1 MKEAELLF
9 THILGCDRVSL
20 LLNKDAP
27 LHKDKAAHAAAV
39 LRRRI
44 RGEPLQYILGESEFM
59 GLKFKVNESVLI
71 PRPETEILVEAAL
84 EIAAEGR
91 ENGQPIRI
99 LELGTGSGC
108 IAVSLAKLL
117 PGSDITAT
125 DISAEAIGVAIE
137 NASRNNVA
145 EKIYFL
151 QGDLF
156 DTNGLVDSVFDM
168 VVSNPPYVSTDEI
181 EGLQPEVRFE
191 PKIALDGGRNGLGFY
206 RAIAR
211 DSAVFLKKNGLLI
224 LEIGFAQKDAVKDI
238 LEGSGNFTTIKVI
251 KDYGGIDRVIIAK
264 KV

>member
-9 THILGCDRVSL
+9 THILGCDRISL
-20 LLNKDAP
+20 LLNKGVT
-27 LHKDKAAHAAAV
+27 LHKDKAASVAAV

-59 GLKFKVNESVLI
+59 GFKFKVNKGVLI

-84 EIAAEGR
+84 EFAAAGR
-91 ENGQPIRI
+91 KSGQPIRI

-117 PGSDITAT
+117 PGSNVIAT

-145 EKIYFL
+145 ENIDFL

-156 DTNGLVDSVFDM
+156 DLNGLKNSVFDM
-168 VVSNPPYVSTDEI
+168 IVSNPPYVSTDEI

-191 PKIALDGGRNGLGFY
+191 PKIALDGGRKGLEFY

-211 DSAVFLKKNGLLI
+211 DCAVFLKENGLLM
-224 LEIGFAQKDAVKDI
+224 LEMGFAQKDAVKDI